1 MKEIITFIF
10 IHIFILDS
18 VIFATLSAF
27 GHLVAYF
34 SILNEQSQIKANI
47 IFTIAGIFYILKLF
61 YLPLQVLYLQKRD
74 KKTYLYK
81 YFTKLKKSKNLKILV
96 ICLTY
101 FIMFMYI
108 FFNMK
113 FTLYETMILSFILSS
128 SSSYIVLF
136 VYWEIRK
143 KLQNC

>member
-18 VIFATLSAF
+18 VIFATLSVF
-27 GHLVAYF
+27 GYLVGYF
-34 SILNEQSQIKANI
+34 STLNEQSQIKANI

-61 YLPLQVLYLQKRD
+61 YLPLQVLYLQKRG
-74 KKTYLYK
+74 KKSYLYE
-81 YFTKLKKSKNLKILV
+81 YFLKLKNSKKLKILV

-113 FTLYETMILSFILSS
+113 FNLYETIIFSFILSS
-128 SSSYIVLF
+128 SSSYVVLF
-136 VYWEIRK
+136 IYWDIMK